1 MKLIDTSKQLLYCY
15 DSGVF
20 DLEKWKKYAD
30 DCVPGAKEL
39 CLEDLRETLAAGF
52 SWEKDFLPVLNGVF
66 ECGEKREEALR
77 SFYAVTENLDARL
90 KKRFH
95 KTVEADL
102 ILYLGLCCG
111 AGWVTPV
118 NGRESVLFGIEK
130 IIELDWCGL
139 DAMNG
144 LVLHEL
150 GHIFHRQHGLWLP
163 EPEANADRFIR
174 RLFTEGVAMV
184 FEQELAGGAEYYHQY
199 DGEWK
204 AWCDENAEHIK
215 QSFFNDLSGMTNE
228 NQRYFG
234 DWALFEGR
242 GDTGYYLG
250 ARFVRFL
257 MRRADLTELICFDL
271 PEIKRGFDDF
281 MLFKLGDDRPLHGN
295 SEQNV
300 IEKEQKAML
309 VSELKKETLTPE
321 LVDRLL
327 FNGLED
333 GGESA
338 DCIMILGSGKAAKYR
353 VPAAVAA
360 YKSGRAPK
368 LLLSGGVVRDFPEG
382 RMNEAENMRLRALEL
397 GVSDDDIILETESQ
411 NTVENMLCSLLCLQ
425 RALLISRVKRVL
437 LVTSAYHMRRSLA
450 IARRLFPA
458 HIEVLPCPANDT
470 NTRRDNWMN
479 NDAGR
484 RRALDEAAK
493 VIDGVRTEL
502 FPDFKI

>member
-1 MKLIDTSKQLLYCY
+1 MNIIDTTPFMLSCF
-15 DSGVF
+15 DSGAF
-20 DLEKWKKYAD
+20 SLAKWEDYMASHI
-30 DCVPGAKEL
+30 PGAKKL
-39 CLEDLRETLAAGF
+39 CLDDMRETLAAGF

-66 ECGEKREEALR
+66 ENAEKREEALR

-95 KTVEADL
+95 KTVDADL
-102 ILYLGLCCG
+102 ILYLGLGNG

-118 NGRESVLFGIEK
+118 DGRESVLFGIEK
-130 IIELDWCGL
+130 IVELDWCSL

-144 LVLHEL
+144 LILHEL
-150 GHIFHRQHGLWLP
+150 GHLYHRQHGNWLNKP
-163 EPEANADRFIR
+163 ESGADSFILQ
-174 RLFTEGVAMV
+174 LFTEGIAMV

-234 DWALFEGR
+234 DWARFEGR

-257 MRRADLTELICFDL
+257 MRRAEFDELVCFEL
-271 PEIKRGFDDF
+271 PDIKRGFEEF
-281 MLFKLGDDRPLHGN
+281 MLFKLGGDRPLHGN

-300 IEKEQKAML
+300 IEKERKAML

-411 NTVENMLCSLLCLQ
+411 NTVENMLCSMLCLQ

-450 IARRLFPA
+450 IARCLFPA